1 MVDFGDKP
9 QSDADI
15 PSIIIETRKAASG
28 IPGEQVE
35 PRQTLPT
42 EDMEPNPANSI
53 KLPPNRQKL
62 IDDVIALYSC
72 QPTVERVARY
82 APACVYDDQFVY
94 ANDRYKMAGQWFGLP
109 KLFPK
114 SVNEGYEIVRNDDT
128 LIQFKNKQTWGFHLV
143 SKEATINA
151 LVSLVLDPATKDSD
165 FPLILYHKDQANEKD
180 YSHEGFGFSFK
191 KTQADVVMKLMSQK
205 EVNYFKGDETATK
218 EKPKKYGSGTAD
230 APMSQ
235 VV

>member
-1 MVDFGDKP
+1 MSAEEIP
-9 QSDADI
+9 Q
-15 PSIIIETRKAASG
+15 IIIDTRNAASG
-28 IPGEQVE
+28 VTGESVE

-42 EDMEPNPANSI
+42 EDMEPDPSKSI
-53 KLPPNRQKL
+53 PLPPNRQKL

-72 QPTVERVARY
+72 QPTIERVARY

-109 KLFPK
+109 KLFPASK
-114 SVNEGYEIVRNDDT
+114 NLGYEIVKNDDT
-128 LIQFKNKQTWGFHLV
+128 LIQFKNKQRWSFHLIP
-143 SKEATINA
+143 KKATINA

-191 KTQADVVMKLMSQK
+191 KTQADMVMKLMSDK
-205 EVNYFKGDETATK
+205 NVKVFKGDENATK
-218 EKPKKYGSGTAD
+218 EPVKKYGSGTAE
-230 APMSQ
+230 APLATH
-235 VV
+235 V

>member
-1 MVDFGDKP
+1 M
-9 QSDADI
+9 SSTHAAADEQI
-15 PSIIIETRKAASG
+15 PEIILATRKAASG

-42 EDMEPNPANSI
+42 EDMEPNPSKSI
-53 KLPPNRQKL
+53 QLPPNRQKL

-109 KLFPK
+109 KLFPA
-114 SVNEGYEIVRNDDT
+114 SENLGYEIVKNDDT
-128 LIQFKNKQTWGFHLV
+128 LIQFKNKQRWSFHLIP
-143 SKEATINA
+143 KKATINA
-151 LVSLVLDPATKDSD
+151 LVSIVLDPATKDSD

-191 KTQADVVMKLMSQK
+191 KTQADMVSKFMSSK
-205 EVNYFKGDETATK
+205 EVKYFKGDENATK
-218 EKPKKYGSGTAD
+218 EPVRKYGSGTNE
-230 APMSQ
+230 APMATH
-235 VV
+235 V

>member
-1 MVDFGDKP
+1 MSVSEEVGIP
-9 QSDADI
+9 Q
-15 PSIIIETRKAASG
+15 IILDTRKAASG
-28 IPGEQVE
+28 VTGESVE

-53 KLPPNRQKL
+53 PLPENRQKL

-72 QPTVERVARY
+72 QPTIERVARY

-114 SVNEGYEIVRNDDT
+114 SENVAYEIVKNEDT
-128 LIQFKNKQTWGFHLV
+128 LIQFRNKQTWHFHLIP
-143 SKEATINA
+143 KTATINA
-151 LVSLVLDPATKDSD
+151 LVSIVLDPATKDSD

-191 KTQADVVMKLMSQK
+191 KTQADMVSKLMSDK
-205 EVNYFKGDETATK
+205 EVKLFKGDETAAK
-218 EKPKKYGSGTAD
+218 EPVKTYGSGTAE
-230 APMSQ
+230 APLAKD
-235 VV
+235 V